1 MKDYICIS
9 CNYVTS
15 DKTKY
20 IRHLNTKK
28 HLDNIKVDNIDSNDY
43 CIETNVDNID
53 TKQNDTKEV
62 FKCKYCDKILNSR
75 SSKSR
80 HERKFCK
87 MNDKVPYEKL
97 AMLLNEKEKQLSYKD
112 DEVKACQEKIENLEI
127 QLEKIINQLE
137 IPQNS
142 LPQTGFIGD
151 NNHHNNLTNNTL
163 NQTLN
168 QNNTLNFQLLNYNKT
183 DYDFLTD
190 NDYIKCIQQNNHCV
204 KELIAR
210 VHFNKRKPENMN
222 IYISSLK
229 GKYIMVYKNDKWQ
242 VQDAKKH
249 IDDLY
254 YTNEL
259 HLENWFDEFS
269 EKYPHVIKS
278 FKRYLNNKDES
289 GDDLIDDV
297 KNEIFMMLYNKKDL
311 IKHNTN

>member
-1 MKDYICIS
+1 MKYYCS
-9 CNYVTS
+9 CCNFETSHRPNYE
-15 DKTKY
+15 
-20 IRHLNTKK
+20 RHLKTKK
-28 HLDNIKVDNIDSNDY
+28 HLGKIENNTNNNNEPNENNTNSNNDNTNIKEEKNSFN
-43 CIETNVDNID
+43 
-53 TKQNDTKEV
+53 
-62 FKCKYCDKILNSR
+62 CKYCDKIFSTRQSR
-75 SSKSR
+75 NR
-80 HERKFCK
+80 HQSKFCK

-259 HLENWFDEFS
+259 YLENWFDEFS